1 MKSQR
6 SMACDAL
13 NSAPSSPPRVSV
25 VVPAFNESAEVLAA
39 SLGSLRA
46 QTYDDFECVVV
57 DESTRP
63 ELAQAC
69 RAACELDPRFRYVHP
84 STRLGLAASLNYGIQ
99 LARGELIAR
108 FDSDDICMPERLAQQ
123 VVYMDAYPE
132 VGVLGGGL
140 EIIAE
145 DGRTLAFR
153 DYPQEHDAIE
163 KRFQTTNAIA
173 HPTVMLRKVLIERHG
188 GYDADFRYAEDLEL
202 WLRLLNCGVRFMNLG
217 SVLVRYRQ
225 ESTARNRHHW
235 QFNRRARW
243 RNFSS
248 RYLPWRVAGLLA
260 VSAWALLPARLQEPV
275 FKGLLFRRA
284 E

>member
-1 MKSQR
+1 MKSHS
-6 SMACDAL
+6 SMACDVL
-13 NSAPSSPPRVSV
+13 NSAPSSLPRVSV

-46 QTYDDFECVVV
+46 QTYDDFECLVV

-69 RAACELDPRFRYVHP
+69 RAACELDPRFRYVRP
-84 STRLGLAASLNYGIQ
+84 SVRLGLAASLNRGIE
-99 LARGELIAR
+99 LACGELIAR
-108 FDSDDICMPERLAQQ
+108 FDSDDLCMPERLAQQ
-123 VVYMDAYPE
+123 VAYMDAHPE

-153 DYPQEHDAIE
+153 DYPQDHATIE

-173 HPTVMLRKVLIERHG
+173 HPTVMLRKVLIERYG

-202 WLRLLNCGVRFMNLG
+202 WLRLLNCGVRFTNLG
-217 SVLVRYRQ
+217 NVLVRYRQ
-225 ESTARNRHHW
+225 DSTARSAHNW

-248 RYLPWRVAGLLA
+248 RYLPRRVVGLLA
-260 VSAWALLPARLQEPV
+260 VSVWSLLPVRLQEQL